1 MPGVGKGQ
9 IAAGRTDAGVEEAE
23 AILTWT
29 ADFFSGMAVLAAG
42 FLAATAVLAA
52 GFLAATAGLAAGF
65 LAATAGLAAGFLA
78 ATAGLAAGFLAA
90 GLAFCTAAISTS
102 FGNQSSKK
110 YNTNNYYLPQYT
122 PMQRDRS
129 LLIPR

>member
-9 IAAGRTDAGVEEAE
+9 IAAGRTDARVEGVGAEGAE
-23 AILTWT
+23 AVLTW
-29 ADFFSGMAVLAAG
+29 AEGFFSGMTVLATG

-52 GFLAATAGLAAGF
+52 GFLVATAVLAAGF
-65 LAATAGLAAGFLA
+65 LVATAV
-78 ATAGLAAGFLAA
+78 LAAGFLAA

-102 FGNQSSKK
+102 FGNQSSRK

-122 PMQRDRS
+122 PNTA
-129 LLIPR
+129 